1 MSWIVNSETSLLGL
15 GDDRPETVYSGD
27 EEKKIA
33 RNLRGLTRSSSSSS
47 SSFLVVICFGGAF
60 GATIAIMES
69 ANQQT

>member
-1 MSWIVNSETSLLGL
+1 MINQKLYILEK
-15 GDDRPETVYSGD
+15 RK
-27 EEKKIA
+27 KKIA

-69 ANQQT
+69 ANRQT